1 MYDSGKL
8 LWILNSYTKNDNY
21 YVIKHHLQIIPLKAD
36 ERFIAGR
43 LIAVL
48 FQLKTR
54 LTLGLDS
61 GHGNCIRL
69 VVKKIRRH
77 QVPLKER

>member
-1 MYDSGKL
+1 MYDSEKL

-21 YVIKHHLQIIPLKAD
+21 YVIKHHLQKIKIIPLKAD

-54 LTLGLDS
+54 LTLGL
-61 GHGNCIRL
+61 NMETETAF
-69 VVKKIRRH
+69 V
-77 QVPLKER
+77 